1 DDFGPAD
8 HCGGRN
14 EHHCADVD
22 EHDRADHDE
31 HDGAADGD
39 LRRDAAPDRARAGD
53 GRGAGIELSSP
64 LQHMGLQADDG
75 GVEVPTDFAVAG
87 WYRGGGRPGG
97 PGPIVLVGH
106 VDSRAGPA
114 VFYRLGE
121 LRPGDIVQIT
131 VADGSM
137 ARYAVTGT
145 EQFPKA
151 EFPTFAVFGATA
163 DDVVRLVTCTGEFNR
178 SIRSYY
184 DNLVVTATRVAD
196 G

>member
-1 DDFGPAD
+1 MTSGPPTTA
-8 HCGGRN
+8 
-14 EHHCADVD
+14 A
-22 EHDRADHDE
+22 
-31 HDGAADGD
+31 GATNTTAPTSTSTTAPTTTSTTAPPTATV
-39 LRRDAAPDRARAGD
+39 AATLPPIAPEPVTVAVP
-53 GRGAGIELSSP
+53 AIELSSP